1 MQVRENAC
9 SFFAGHY
16 AKVLAFF
23 YQTANGISIMSNR
36 FIHRLLPFL
45 SRLRTAATPFLIV
58 LGLTTLAGAA
68 FAQGANEP
76 PPNQQD
82 ITSDD
87 VAAALSDLEE
97 PMYTPF
103 IELYLLEETK
113 ALRKEMMNSR
123 AELIEKVVDKELS
136 VADKTMSYATDT
148 VTYFFYLIAGATS
161 ILVVIG
167 WNSIRDMRNQLTTL
181 AEKRVNELVV
191 EYENRLEFIE
201 DQLKQKSDIIQQ
213 NQAEIERTNEVHSL
227 WLKASQETSQQNKI
241 AAYDTI
247 LDLRPDDVE
256 ALSYKADAVLEMQE
270 PLWAISLCQRA
281 LKLAPDNGHALYQL
295 ACAYA
300 EIGRWDDAVSNLQKA
315 IDISEAYRDDASVDV
330 SFQQLREHESFRTLV
345 FPDQDDSTDA

>member
-1 MQVRENAC
+1 MIRYYLMFALALT
-9 SFFAGHY
+9 FAGQ
-16 AKVLAFF
+16 ANAQQQQLGPEEEL
-23 YQTANGISIMSNR
+23 TAEDVEEST
-36 FIHRLLPFL
+36 
-45 SRLRTAATPFLIV
+45 RT
-58 LGLTTLAGAA
+58 
-68 FAQGANEP
+68 
-76 PPNQQD
+76 
-82 ITSDD
+82 
-87 VAAALSDLEE
+87 LEK

-103 IELYLLEETK
+103 VELYLLEETK
-113 ALRKEMMNSR
+113 ALRQEMQNTR

-167 WNSIRDMRNQLTTL
+167 WNSIRDMRNQLPSL

-191 EYENRLEFIE
+191 EYEQRLKSIE
-201 DQLKQKSDIIQQ
+201 EQLQQKSEIIHQ
-213 NQAEIERTNEVHSL
+213 NQAEIERTNEVHAL

-241 AAYDTI
+241 AAYDQI

-281 LKLAPDNGHALYQL
+281 LKLAPDNGHAHYQL

-300 EIGRWDDAVSNLQKA
+300 EIGRWEDAVSNLDKA
-315 IDISEAYRDDASVDV
+315 IEIAEAYRDDASVDP
-330 SFQQLREHESFRTLV
+330 SFEQLHDHESFRNLV
-345 FPDQDDSTDA
+345 FQDKDDSTDA

>member
-1 MQVRENAC
+1 MAQEPGEN
-9 SFFAGHY
+9 
-16 AKVLAFF
+16 L
-23 YQTANGISIMSNR
+23 TAED
-36 FIHRLLPFL
+36 
-45 SRLRTAATPFLIV
+45 V
-58 LGLTTLAGAA
+58 
-68 FAQGANEP
+68 
-76 PPNQQD
+76 QQRID
-82 ITSDD
+82 S
-87 VAAALSDLEE
+87 AEE

-103 IELYLLEETK
+103 VELYLLEETK
-113 ALRKEMMNSR
+113 ALRKEMMNTR

-167 WNSIRDMRNQLTTL
+167 WNSIRDMRNQLTSL

-191 EYENRLEFIE
+191 EYEKRLEFIE
-201 DQLKQKSDIIQQ
+201 DQLKQKSDIIHQ

-241 AAYDTI
+241 SAYDTI

-281 LKLAPDNGHALYQL
+281 LKLAPENGHAHYQL

-300 EIGRWDDAVSNLQKA
+300 EIGRWDDAVTTLQKA
-315 IDISEAYRDDASVDV
+315 INISEAYKDDASVDP
-330 SFQQLREHESFRTLV
+330 SFEQLRDHDSFRKLI
-345 FPDQDDSTDA
+345 FPDDGEQSDV

>member
-1 MQVRENAC
+1 MTTHFIRQTL
-9 SFFAGHY
+9 
-16 AKVLAFF
+16 LA
-23 YQTANGISIMSNR
+23 NSR
-36 FIHRLLPFL
+36 FLPL
-45 SRLRTAATPFLIV
+45 
-58 LGLTTLAGAA
+58 LAGFLLTVLMATSTQ
-68 FAQGANEP
+68 AQQPTEP
-76 PPNQQD
+76 P
-82 ITSDD
+82 DD
-87 VAAALSDLEE
+87 LSAEDVEQRIENLEK

-103 IELYLLEETK
+103 VELYLLEESK
-113 ALRKEMMNSR
+113 ALRKEMQNTR

-167 WNSIRDMRNQLTTL
+167 WNSIRDMRNQLTSL

-191 EYENRLEFIE
+191 EYEKRLKSIE
-201 DQLKQKSDIIQQ
+201 EQLQQKSDIIHQ

-241 AAYDTI
+241 AAYDHI

-281 LKLAPDNGHALYQL
+281 LKLAPDNGHAHYQL

-300 EIGRWDDAVSNLQKA
+300 EIGRWEDAVATLKKA
-315 IDISEAYRDDASVDV
+315 IDISEAYRDDASVDP
-330 SFQQLREHESFRTLV
+330 SFEQLRDHGSFKALI
-345 FPDQDDSTDA
+345 FPETEDNHPDD

>member
-1 MQVRENAC
+1 MRTFKTALALVLIAMFQPHA
-9 SFFAGHY
+9 
-16 AKVLAFF
+16 VLA
-23 YQTANGISIMSNR
+23 Q
-36 FIHRLLPFL
+36 
-45 SRLRTAATPFLIV
+45 
-58 LGLTTLAGAA
+58 
-68 FAQGANEP
+68 AQP
-76 PPNQQD
+76 PED
-82 ITSDD
+82 IDAED
-87 VAAALSDLEE
+87 VRAQLDHLEK

-103 IELYLLEETK
+103 IELYLLEESK
-113 ALRKEMMNSR
+113 ALRKEMMNTR

-161 ILVVIG
+161 ILVLIG

-201 DQLKQKSDIIQQ
+201 DQLRQKSDIIQQ
-213 NQAEIERTNEVHSL
+213 NQKDIERTNKLHSL
-227 WLKASQETSQQNKI
+227 WLQASQETSQQNKI
-241 AAYDTI
+241 SAYDAI

-281 LKLAPDNGHALYQL
+281 LKLAPENGHALYQL

-300 EIGRWDDAVSNLQKA
+300 EIGRWEDAVNTLHKA
-315 IDISEAYRDDASVDV
+315 VTISEAYRDDASVDP
-330 SFQQLREHESFRTLV
+330 SFSELHEHESFRKLV
-345 FPDQDDSTDA
+345 HQDDEDSHES

>member
-1 MQVRENAC
+1 MNTRT
-9 SFFAGHY
+9 
-16 AKVLAFF
+16 
-23 YQTANGISIMSNR
+23 QTIFPRCPSGKR
-36 FIHRLLPFL
+36 
-45 SRLRTAATPFLIV
+45 
-58 LGLTTLAGAA
+58 LTTL
-68 FAQGANEP
+68 
-76 PPNQQD
+76 
-82 ITSDD
+82 ITSCLLALLFSTGSLAQEPGEDLTADD
-87 VAAALSDLEE
+87 VQQRIDTLEK

-103 IELYLLEETK
+103 VELYLLEESK
-113 ALRKEMMNSR
+113 ALRKEMMNTR

-161 ILVVIG
+161 ILVMVG
-167 WNSIRDMRNQLTTL
+167 WNSIRDMRNQLTSL

-191 EYENRLEFIE
+191 EYEKRLEFIE
-201 DQLKQKSDIIQQ
+201 DQLRQKSDIIHQ

-241 AAYDTI
+241 SAYDTI

-281 LKLAPDNGHALYQL
+281 LKLAPDNGHAHYQL

-300 EIGRWDDAVSNLQKA
+300 EIGRWDDAVATLQKA
-315 IDISEAYRDDASVDV
+315 INISEAYKDDASVDP
-330 SFQQLREHESFRTLV
+330 SFEQLRDHESFRKLV
-345 FPDQDDSTDA
+345 YPEDEEQSDT